1 MKPQVD
7 PFKLKQLRIIIIALI
22 LVTAGTFIYITAGSD
37 PETLLFE
44 RIMVTDQRTVL
55 MILLIC
61 AFTILSTLTGLP
73 IFYLSMGMGFLLHF
87 TPALLICWIVNI
99 LAVMATFYMVRFTF
113 TSYFQE
119 RYGEKKLIR
128 GMNSRIQKYGMWSV
142 VFSRS
147 IYIIPTNMINFSFP
161 LSRIPAR
168 SYFLGTLFGLIPEC
182 MLNVLTGYLIKHEVI
197 LLTSPGER
205 TWQVLLVGGFILAFA
220 LLFIFLRIRHRKR
233 KQYKAFEAIPDE
245 N

>member
-1 MKPQVD
+1 M
-7 PFKLKQLRIIIIALI
+7 KQLRIIIIGLI
-22 LVTAGTFIYITAGSD
+22 LITAGTFIYITAGSD

-44 RIMVTDQRTVL
+44 RIMVADQRTLL

-73 IFYLSMGMGFLLHF
+73 IFYLSMGLGFLMHF
-87 TPALLICWIVNI
+87 TTALLICWTVNM

-113 TSYFQE
+113 TAYFQK
-119 RYGEKKLIR
+119 RYGKKRLIMH
-128 GMNSRIQKYGMWSV
+128 MNSRIQKYGMWTV

-161 LSRIPAR
+161 LSRIPIR
-168 SYFLGTLFGLIPEC
+168 SYFLGTLVGLIPESL
-182 MLNVLTGYLIKHEVI
+182 LNVLTGYLIKHEVI
-197 LLTSPGER
+197 LLSSPGER
-205 TWQVLLVGGFILAFA
+205 SWQVLLIGGFMVAFA

-233 KQYKAFEAIPDE
+233 QQYNMPEAIPDE